1 MPSAPDRDTQR
12 PTHPRLH
19 VRDVRDALIILEA
32 VRIGL
37 LRPVTRRLNED
48 ERAAFIQSGSVFV
61 WAESEDE
68 LGLKRWT
75 DGRVWS
81 QSRMREVNRL
91 SLIESLANIQ
101 HEHQPYL
108 FYDEKLPE
116 THSRNT
122 SEVSQR

>member
-1 MPSAPDRDTQR
+1 MPSAHDRDIQR

-32 VRIGL
+32 VRIGR

-91 SLIESLANIQ
+91 FLIESLADV
-101 HEHQPYL
+101 HYELQPYL
-108 FYDEKLPE
+108 FYDEKIPE
-116 THSRNT
+116 THPGNS
-122 SEVSQR
+122 SEVPQR